1 MSMETVQLGNLPQW
15 LTGKADWFLFS
26 ISYEARSP
34 MARASIAK
42 APVRFMGFHNAN
54 HSYNSDAL
62 DCAKT
67 EVAGLIEVALD
78 SDAPLKSL
86 DAIRHAVLAHFVGR
100 VPVNVVIDITCF
112 TREALAML
120 IVTLQHLLPSDSRI
134 HCLYNEASGYGES
147 PKDKEHH
154 GWLTRGIVGIRSIL
168 GFRGRVSL
176 IADTHLILLPG
187 FEIER
192 AHGIIDTLQPN
203 RLTIGQIDPEESIR
217 PEFAPVV
224 GEMNERLVNYYSDLS
239 ISHFKFSSR
248 DPILTQQSVLKCVVE
263 SENTVIACLNT
274 KLAMMGVIMA
284 ALSNRDIQLVYAQPV
299 QYNLKGLSKPS
310 NDALV
315 FEVPLA
321 G

>member
-1 MSMETVQLGNLPQW
+1 MSIETIRLDNLPRW
-15 LTGKADWFLFS
+15 LTGNADWFLFS

-34 MARASIAK
+34 VVRTSIAK
-42 APVRFMGFHNAN
+42 APIRFMGFHNAN
-54 HSYNSDAL
+54 HSYNADAL
-62 DCAKT
+62 DRARK
-67 EVAGLIEVALD
+67 EVAGLIEVPLN

-86 DAIRHAVLAHFVGR
+86 DAMRQAVSSHIVGQAPR
-100 VPVNVVIDITCF
+100 NIVVDITCF
-112 TREALAML
+112 TRESLAML
-120 IVTLQHLLPSDSRI
+120 IVTLRHLLPSCSRI
-134 HCLYNEASGYGES
+134 HCLYNKASDYAKS
-147 PKDKEHH
+147 PRDKEHD

-187 FEIER
+187 FEFER

-224 GEMNERLVNYYSDLS
+224 GAMNERLVNYYSDLT

-248 DPILTQQSVLKCVVE
+248 NPIFTQKSVLECVLE
-263 SENTVIACLNT
+263 SENTVVACLNT

-299 QYNLKGLSKPS
+299 QYNLKSLSEPS
-310 NDALV
+310 NEAVV
-315 FEVPLA
+315 FEVSL
-321 G
+321 GD